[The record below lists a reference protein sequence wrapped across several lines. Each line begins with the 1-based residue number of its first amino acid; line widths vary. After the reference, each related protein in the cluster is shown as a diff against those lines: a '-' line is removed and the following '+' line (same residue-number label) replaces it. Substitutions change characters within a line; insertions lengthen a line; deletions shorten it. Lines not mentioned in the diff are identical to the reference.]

1 LENQINNNIF
11 AKSNPM
17 ALYNDKEI
25 LREIEHTEND
35 FEIQKQK
42 TSFVKID
49 FINQMKMGLGDEIKN
64 TPKIPKIRK
73 KTTIEKV
80 KIFIRNIFLRF

>member
-1 LENQINNNIF
+1 
-11 AKSNPM
+11 M

-42 TSFVKID
+42 TSFVKND
-49 FINQMKMGLGDEIKN
+49 FINQIKSGLGNEIKN
-64 TPKIPKIRK
+64 TPKAPKIIK
-73 KTTIEKV
+73 KSALEKF
-80 KIFIRNIFLRF
+80 KNFIRNIFLRF